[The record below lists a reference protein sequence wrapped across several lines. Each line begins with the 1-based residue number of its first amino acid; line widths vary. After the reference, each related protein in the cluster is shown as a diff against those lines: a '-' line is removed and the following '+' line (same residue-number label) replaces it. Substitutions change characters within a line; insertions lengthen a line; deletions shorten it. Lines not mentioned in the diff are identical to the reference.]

1 MIWWIFIYFNF
12 QNEAL
17 MNKTVELVK
26 MWGDFEEKHPSA
38 SLEDFFRYQLTRS
51 REGAT
56 PKTPLEEQPL
66 PMESRLMIIIG
77 KIARMHTAYAN
88 IALQDTGLSQ
98 IEEFGILITI
108 HRQAEDPKKTEVI
121 QSNIIQLSSGTNML
135 ERLKKK
141 GLLKEYDDPVDRRS
155 KRLTLTEEGKKA
167 VQKGT
172 SRMGKLARMMLKE
185 LDDEDK
191 QLCIQ
196 LLKSTEA
203 KFSVLLPKQKNKKFD
218 DIYEENMG

>member
-98 IEEFGILITI
+98 IEEFG
-108 HRQAEDPKKTEVI
+108 
-121 QSNIIQLSSGTNML
+121 
-135 ERLKKK
+135 
-141 GLLKEYDDPVDRRS
+141 
-155 KRLTLTEEGKKA
+155 
-167 VQKGT
+167 
-172 SRMGKLARMMLKE
+172 
-185 LDDEDK
+185 
-191 QLCIQ
+191 
-196 LLKSTEA
+196 
-203 KFSVLLPKQKNKKFD
+203 
-218 DIYEENMG
+218 